1 MSSRIV
7 PGVLRSVIEGAFVKQ
22 NHRRCCGIDVH
33 KKSVTVC
40 VLPGV
45 GQAHIEV
52 KKRKFRTFT
61 RDLKQLRAWLK
72 HCQVT
77 EIALESTGQYWR
89 SLWNLLEGEFEKL
102 ILVNPQHI
110 KGLNG
115 YKTDPKDA
123 QWIADLLEG
132 GKLKGSWV
140 PERPIRELRD
150 LTRQRVH
157 VLEDLN
163 RAKNRIEQLCQ
174 AGNIKVSSVATDLFG
189 VSGRKMLK
197 AIIEGK
203 RDAGW
208 MADYARGSLR
218 GKRRELELAL
228 EGTFS
233 DQQRWLL
240 EKELRQV
247 EWLEKQVEALEEEI
261 ERRVAEYAEPIRR
274 LETIPGIDRKTAWT
288 IVAEVGIDMRVY
300 GDAKHLASW
309 AGLCPGNRESAGKRM
324 SGRTRKANRY
334 IKRAMCQAAWAAS
347 HTKQT
352 YLAAFYRR
360 MAIRKGAPK
369 AVMALAHHMLT
380 VVYQVLSEGAE
391 YIEMGGD
398 YYDQR
403 NKPRTVSRLL
413 GRLARLGYYV
423 SISPIGPAS
432 PGESTTAVDAP
443 VQVTPTMPLPAA
455 DAATT
460 GQRRRG
466 RPCKCEER
474 GIICKHRGTQEV
486 NSLIQQPS
494 SPGRFS

>member
-1 MSSRIV
+1 
-7 PGVLRSVIEGAFVKQ
+7 VIEGAFVKES
-22 NHRRCCGIDVH
+22 HRRCCGIDVH
-33 KKSVTVC
+33 KKSVMVC
-40 VLPGV
+40 VLPAV
-45 GQAHIEV
+45 GQARIEI

-72 HCQVT
+72 NCQVT
-77 EIALESTGQYWR
+77 EIAMESTGQYWR
-89 SLWNLLEGEFEKL
+89 PLWNLLEGEFAKL

-132 GKLKGSWV
+132 GKLRGSWV
-140 PERPIRELRD
+140 PERPLRELRD

-157 VLEDLN
+157 TLEDLN
-163 RAKNRIEQLCQ
+163 RVKNRIEQWRQ
-174 AGNIKVSSVATDLFG
+174 TGNIKVSSVATDLFG
-189 VSGRKMLK
+189 TSGRKMLQ
-197 AIIEGK
+197 AIVEGK

-208 MADYARGSLR
+208 MADYAKGRLR
-218 GKRRELELAL
+218 AKRRELELAL
-228 EGTFS
+228 EGSFT

-240 EKELRQV
+240 AKGLRQV
-247 EWLEKQVEALEEEI
+247 EWLEAQVEALEEEI
-261 ERRVAEYAEPIRR
+261 ERRVAVYAEPIRR
-274 LETIPGIDRKTAWT
+274 LVTIPGIDRKTVWT

-347 HTKQT
+347 HTKKT

-360 MAIRKGAPK
+360 MSIRKGAPK
-369 AVMALAHHMLT
+369 AVIALAHHMLT
-380 VVYQVLSEGAE
+380 VVYQVLAEGAE

-403 NKPRTVSRLL
+403 NKPKTISRLV
-413 GRLARLGYYV
+413 GRLASLGYYV
-423 SISPIGPAS
+423 SLRPIAPESEDEATPALLHA
-432 PGESTTAVDAP
+432 PAP
-443 VQVTPTMPLPAA
+443 VAPAMPVSAA
-455 DAATT
+455 VAAAT
-460 GQRRRG
+460 GPRRRG

-474 GIICKHRGTQEV
+474 GIICRHRGAGEV
-486 NSLIQQPS
+486 NSMIPQPS
-494 SPGRFS
+494 SPGKFS